1 MLLIKIILLF
11 LHSTV
16 LFAHKNQYHLSVN
29 DILSQDLMPASFLLL
44 GGIEEFDDDVQM
56 RARSDNNVSLND
68 TQHIEDASMEH
79 AFLTMGYHR

>member
-11 LHSTV
+11 LHSTAV
-16 LFAHKNQYHLSVN
+16 FAHKNQYHLSVN

-44 GGIEEFDDDVQM
+44 GGIEEFNDDVQM